1 MTEAKIVQEL
11 SRTDLLLTEVQV
23 LTTTVTTI
31 CPLLAKQIL
40 MVNG

>member
-11 SRTDLLLTEVQV
+11 GRTDLLLTEVQV

-31 CPLLAKQIL
+31 CP
-40 MVNG
+40 